1 MGTGWGGPLAG
12 VMVLWVFVALA
23 CVPLLA
29 ISHIRDA
36 VAEWPTEN
44 LVGNYLL
51 VTAVAVGGHGALFL
65 ASIVL
70 TGGFGGL
77 ELIRWTIGAA
87 VGYPVA
93 LWAGVGA
100 VATATGQWDSVSEEL
115 DRWLWLG
122 FAAIWYAIVTAVA
135 AAFVFFV
142 LFVAFFP
149 G

>member
-1 MGTGWGGPLAG
+1 MGTGWGGPLAA
-12 VMVLWVFVALA
+12 VFALWIFVALG

-29 ISHIRDA
+29 ISPIRDA
-36 VAEWPTEN
+36 VAEWPTGN
-44 LVGNYLL
+44 VVGNYLL

-65 ASIVL
+65 ASIVI
-70 TGGFGGL
+70 TGGFGGTRL
-77 ELIRWTIGAA
+77 VRWTVGFA

-93 LWAGVGA
+93 MWGMVGA
-100 VATATGQWDSVSEEL
+100 VATATGQWGSVREDL

-122 FAAIWYAIVTAVA
+122 LAAIWYAIVTAVA
-135 AAFVFFV
+135 AGFVFFV